1 MKIGTRKSRQDNKKW
16 KYLPETV
23 QVRVMQF
30 EVSILHAYR
39 VWKLTRLCMS
49 YRTSGQLRSSAK
61 SHSSNYA
68 VYMRSMMLYSGPW
81 LTSAVSSVLFSL
93 VLFCGKLWAITTIGL
108 CDNCNL
114 VKPSNLCYESEW
126 IHTYKARIIHTSFTS
141 LHTPSRTLFSSSVN
155 VFQLSTF
162 FNHCSK
168 YCFIRISTV
177 LASMGPLSVR
187 IVVYELSMLG
197 SWNNIRVTSWL
208 GPYSKVQ
215 TILKHRRAYQ
225 MAPPKLS
232 DCSSYRHHSIALTQ
246 CTICWCL
253 AAFVSVSKI
262 LINGICLVCNI
273 SSPLRQR
280 RDHDCGNR
288 FRSLYSPPLCGMTPM
303 LKVRLACPFYNHL
316 DLSSV
321 AYHVSDSI

>member
-23 QVRVMQF
+23 QARVMQF

-114 VKPSNLCYESEW
+114 VKPSNLCYESECMEYGRDVRDNRAQSSCILIEKEGHLMGSFLCLRYSRPFTTSIGVSW
-126 IHTYKARIIHTSFTS
+126 RRLGRAHHIIRCRMNSYIQGQDHSHIIHKPSHTFT
-141 LHTPSRTLFSSSVN
+141 HPIFFFRKC
-155 VFQLSTF
+155 LSTLNF
-162 FNHCSK
+162 
-168 YCFIRISTV
+168 
-177 LASMGPLSVR
+177 L
-187 IVVYELSMLG
+187 
-197 SWNNIRVTSWL
+197 
-208 GPYSKVQ
+208 Q
-215 TILKHRRAYQ
+215 
-225 MAPPKLS
+225 
-232 DCSSYRHHSIALTQ
+232 
-246 CTICWCL
+246 
-253 AAFVSVSKI
+253 
-262 LINGICLVCNI
+262 
-273 SSPLRQR
+273 
-280 RDHDCGNR
+280 
-288 FRSLYSPPLCGMTPM
+288 SLL
-303 LKVRLACPFYNHL
+303 
-316 DLSSV
+316 
-321 AYHVSDSI
+321 